1 MTPSSG
7 AGNVGTT
14 VTGTTLFTVEGGTQE
29 LRTLFHSF
37 AEFSPETVDVLFKL
51 DSSQS
56 SVDTVIGRVT
66 GTQASFIDSQLRLTG
81 GNAPDLFLINPNGI
95 TFGAGATLSLPG
107 SFVASSADSVLF
119 AEGLSFSAIAP
130 QAAPLLTV
138 SRPVGLQFTAQT
150 ETSPSG
156 TLSVQGNGHAVSS
169 SNPIFLPYTHHG
181 TTAGLSLSPGE
192 TLGLIGRPLQIEGG
206 IISAASG
213 RVSLGGVAAGTVDLE
228 WKEQALLVDYDQV
241 EQFDEVSLSQQ
252 ALVNLSGAPAGTG
265 QLQGRNVS
273 VSDGSLVWSQNYGGT
288 GAGTISVEAS
298 EELLLTGATPTVS
311 AVSGLV
317 AETVF
322 LGGAGN
328 IEVSA
333 PRLTVQDGATIYS
346 RSFSP
351 AAGGTVKL
359 DAEQAEIRGHV
370 PIAPNVF
377 TTVGTTTISGSG
389 NAGEVVADVEHL
401 SITDG
406 GYFGSSTLGSGRGG
420 DVTVEEADTILI
432 SGATPTGVPSIM
444 TANTAGLTGDS
455 GDLRIDTRELIV
467 QESGL
472 LTSSSI
478 GVGNAGNVVVNASER
493 VLISGEQQNL
503 LPSSISSTVDFPPLA
518 YQLLLGLSGTPKG
531 AAGSVTITTPDLS
544 IQDDSAVAVIN
555 MGEGDAG
562 YIQITADKI
571 SLDRGYLDALTMDG
585 TGGEIDLT
593 VESLLL
599 ARNVSLIQTSAQ
611 GGDGDGGDI
620 SISAPIILGLG
631 NSDITANAFQ
641 GNGGNIDITTQ
652 QLLGFEFQEQ
662 LTDGDDITASS
673 EFGLSGTVE
682 VNGFEVSPHA
692 DYVKLP
698 EGMSDADEQLTA
710 GCSEAQGQFVASGRG
725 GLSVSPAASITFNHP
740 WQDVRP
746 VVAAATA
753 RREPTMARRIQPT
766 SDEHTTPDSVEATHW
781 SRNESNDVV
790 LSANSAV
797 SLGQGGA
804 CLSQR

>member
-1 MTPSSG
+1 
-7 AGNVGTT
+7 
-14 VTGTTLFTVEGGTQE
+14 
-29 LRTLFHSF
+29 
-37 AEFSPETVDVLFKL
+37 
-51 DSSQS
+51 
-56 SVDTVIGRVT
+56 
-66 GTQASFIDSQLRLTG
+66 
-81 GNAPDLFLINPNGI
+81 
-95 TFGAGATLSLPG
+95 
-107 SFVASSADSVLF
+107 
-119 AEGLSFSAIAP
+119 
-130 QAAPLLTV
+130 
-138 SRPVGLQFTAQT
+138 
-150 ETSPSG
+150 
-156 TLSVQGNGHAVSS
+156 
-169 SNPIFLPYTHHG
+169 
-181 TTAGLSLSPGE
+181 
-192 TLGLIGRPLQIEGG
+192 
-206 IISAASG
+206 
-213 RVSLGGVAAGTVDLE
+213 
-228 WKEQALLVDYDQV
+228 
-241 EQFDEVSLSQQ
+241 
-252 ALVNLSGAPAGTG
+252 
-265 QLQGRNVS
+265 
-273 VSDGSLVWSQNYGGT
+273 
-288 GAGTISVEAS
+288 
-298 EELLLTGATPTVS
+298 
-311 AVSGLV
+311 
-317 AETVF
+317 
-322 LGGAGN
+322 
-328 IEVSA
+328 
-333 PRLTVQDGATIYS
+333 
-346 RSFSP
+346 
-351 AAGGTVKL
+351 
-359 DAEQAEIRGHV
+359 
-370 PIAPNVF
+370 
-377 TTVGTTTISGSG
+377 SGSG
-389 NAGEVVADVEHL
+389 AAGEVVADVEHL

-455 GDLRIDTRELIV
+455 GNLRIDTRELIV

-673 EFGLSGTVE
+673 EFGLSGTVD

-692 DYVKLP
+692 D
-698 EGMSDADEQLTA
+698 
-710 GCSEAQGQFVASGRG
+710 
-725 GLSVSPAASITFNHP
+725 
-740 WQDVRP
+740 
-746 VVAAATA
+746 
-753 RREPTMARRIQPT
+753 
-766 SDEHTTPDSVEATHW
+766 
-781 SRNESNDVV
+781 
-790 LSANSAV
+790 
-797 SLGQGGA
+797 
-804 CLSQR
+804 